1 MENGLDR
8 LKEIHARRMEIWLLC
23 TSCGHTRHYHPSTLR
38 GQLKNRLP
46 DNDDTLLNA
55 ARFFRCSACRGKQI
69 ILVPYSPETAKP
81 AA

>member
-1 MENGLDR
+1 VPFRADH
-8 LKEIHARRMEIWLLC
+8 KHAAASDE
-23 TSCGHTRHYHPSTLR
+23 
-38 GQLKNRLP
+38 QLKNRLP

-69 ILVPYSPETAKP
+69 ILVPYSPETARSAVCHV